1 MTRREK
7 LLVILL
13 LGLGIL
19 VRLLRLQELA
29 LHPEWLVP
37 DKDQV
42 DMAFFYNYGQDLAA
56 KCRDFLG
63 IPKPEPNP
71 LPPSPVNWTQS
82 SNEGFMRPP
91 GYSFFLAGLFLL
103 SGNQLLVPIMAQMV
117 LGLINALLA
126 WRLARRAGGPVPAL
140 ITLAFMLFYWVLMV
154 YEGVY
159 HAQVLMI
166 FHALLLLNALEWWS
180 IRPSPI
186 RAAMAGLALTLNM
199 LVTPSISLFAPV
211 AALWMLLW
219 LTVSGDSWK
228 NVLTRAFRHITTTAV
243 ASALLVSPVT
253 WSNWKTDGIFS
264 LVSRGGGVILLIGN
278 HDGADGY
285 YRDPLKQFGFEDTGD
300 HEENCR
306 LFEKATGIK
315 VTPKTMEQVSSRF
328 AVEWIL
334 NNPGKFLRLTVKRA
348 LIYWQPKE
356 VSHNVQEYCTKR
368 ISRVLRWLP
377 GGFPEILGALGVAAV
392 MGLWS
397 CRRADPWT
405 RLRWML
411 PFLYSLVFYLPF
423 TVFYF
428 AGHYRVPILPF
439 LAMMGAGGVCAALAH
454 LRTRPLLAITALS
467 CGLVLWLG
475 TRIIPVDYEAD
486 WERWI
491 YYRSESTL
499 RLQGEQGLTHMET
512 LLQEAGLTDSP
523 SICLFMARRASER
536 KDFNTV
542 IMWCQRGLEHETSS
556 TQRRVWLLQ
565 LLTSALA
572 ATGAD
577 TTDSE
582 AAFRELVSRDP
593 QNFLGRIYLAN
604 KAIAGQNYVEAI
616 VHLQAALEANP
627 NNGNAWFLLGNC
639 QMAMGFPQ
647 QAEEAYRKGM
657 ENDPADPWPAMGLA
671 GVLET
676 QGRLDEARQAAE
688 EALRRDPSIQAARDM
703 LNRLN
708 QHGTASTPSPDTPGA
723 GASSTPPGRD
733 QVPGDPGSI
742 PASP

>member
-126 WRLARRAGGPVPAL
+126 WRLARHVGGRIPAL
-140 ITLAFMLFYWVLMV
+140 LTAAFTLFYWVLLV

-159 HAQVLMI
+159 HALTLMT
-166 FHALLLLNALEWWS
+166 FLALLCINTLQYWS
-180 IRPSPI
+180 TRPSLA
-186 RAAMAGLALTLNM
+186 RAATVGATMTLNM
-199 LVTPSISLFAPV
+199 LVAPSSALFAPV

-219 LTVSGDSWK
+219 LRATCPTWK
-228 NVLTRAFRHITTTAV
+228 ATLLPALRHVMITTISAAV
-243 ASALLVSPVT
+243 LVSPVT
-253 WSNWKTDGIFS
+253 WSNWRATGLIS
-264 LVSRGGGVILLIGN
+264 LVSQGAGSMLLIGN
-278 HDGADGY
+278 HDGANGY
-285 YRDPLKQFGFEDTGD
+285 YHDPQKALIGIDDTGNPD
-300 HEENCR
+300 LNSR
-306 LFEKATGIK
+306 LIFEKTGLHI
-315 VTPKTMEQVSSRF
+315 PPHRMS
-328 AVEWIL
+328 VES
-334 NNPGKFLRLTVKRA
+334 GKFALRWIRQHPKRFLELTLKRA
-348 LIYWQPKE
+348 VIYWQPKE
-356 VSHNVQEYCTKR
+356 ISHNVQEYCLKKMSR
-368 ISRVLRWLP
+368 ILRWLP

-397 CRRADPWT
+397 FRRADPLT

-439 LAMMGAGGVCAALAH
+439 LAMMGAGGVCAALTH
-454 LRTRPLLAITALS
+454 LRTRPMLAITALS
-467 CGLVLWLG
+467 CGLVLWVS
-475 TRIIPVDYEAD
+475 TRMIPIDYEDD
-486 WERWI
+486 WERWFW
-491 YYRSESTL
+491 YKPEAVRRLVGESSLNDFEARVDT
-499 RLQGEQGLTHMET
+499 RDILQSSSG
-512 LLQEAGLTDSP
+512 
-523 SICLFMARRASER
+523 CLFMAGRASAR
-536 KDFNTV
+536 KDFPAV
-542 IMWCQRGLEHETSS
+542 INWCHRGLDLNNLTMEQKIQFLSMLSDALVSTNANDRDIETIY
-556 TQRRVWLLQ
+556 RELLRYAPTHFAARFF
-565 LLTSALA
+565 LANLSLKARDYPDALIHLLA
-572 ATGAD
+572 A
-577 TTDSE
+577 
-582 AAFRELVSRDP
+582 V
-593 QNFLGRIYLAN
+593 
-604 KAIAGQNYVEAI
+604 
-616 VHLQAALEANP
+616 EANP

-703 LNRLN
+703 LQKLN
-708 QHGTASTPSPDTPGA
+708 
-723 GASSTPPGRD
+723 
-733 QVPGDPGSI
+733 
-742 PASP
+742 PAQP